1 MDQETLDKAK
11 NKMDKVIFSLW
22 RKDSVLFS
30 ALSMLDKIP
39 DPQFDTMGIDITSS
53 DRVSLRYNP
62 NFVLA
67 ISIERLEL
75 VLAIEGFRI
84 LLRHPTTRLKEPGN
98 IAHLASS
105 LAINQLMNS
114 DLEKLLQGLDEISP
128 DPKKFGLKDNE
139 AFEEYFRELL
149 DRQEEVNKKIQ
160 QIWGSMSDDQKKE
173 ALQKA
178 MSNAEKE
185 QDERDQNADGEGY
198 QDFENEKDAMKKYND
213 PNGNA
218 NQRWGKNNSFD
229 ADVKNFVDKVRNRTR
244 MWGKYTCT
252 AQATILAVLDPKV
265 SSKDII
271 RKFGASII
279 TGQTVTSR
287 MKINRRWDIERPGY
301 RRIYKPNVIFA
312 IDSSGSMSD
321 EDLAHGFGVINRLL
335 FYAKI
340 TFVEFDTEIKKIEKN
355 FNKARKEFKA
365 YGRGGTDF
373 EDIMTMADNEK
384 VDGLIVYT
392 DGCAPAPHQPKC
404 KMLWLLHAKGAKAP
418 VNWGFVAHLDRFED
432 TRVC

>member
-30 ALSMLDKIP
+30 ALSMLDKVP
-39 DPQFDTMGIDITSS
+39 TNSYDTMGIDVRSS
-53 DRVSLRYNP
+53 NRISLKYNP
-62 NFVLA
+62 NFINS

-75 VLAIEGFRI
+75 VLYIEGMRV
-84 LLRHPTTRLKEPGN
+84 LLRHPTTRLKEPAN

-105 LAINQLMNS
+105 LAINQLSNN
-114 DLEKLLQGLDEISP
+114 DIDKLLQGLDEISP
-128 DPKKFGLKDNE
+128 DPKKFGLEDNQ

-149 DRQEEVNKKIQ
+149 EKAEKVDQQIQ
-160 QIWGSMSDDQKKE
+160 QIWGSMSDEQKKD

-178 MSNAEKE
+178 LSNAEKD
-185 QDERDQNADGEGY
+185 QDERDENADNEGY
-198 QDFENEKDAMKKYND
+198 QGFDNEKEAMKKYTD
-213 PNGNA
+213 PNGNG
-218 NQRWGKNNSFD
+218 NQGWGKNNGFD
-229 ADVKNFVDKVRNRTR
+229 ADVKRFVDNVRHRTK
-244 MWGKYTCT
+244 MWGKYTGT
-252 AQATILAVLDPKV
+252 AQSQILAMLDPKI
-265 SSKDII
+265 SCKDVI

-287 MKINRRWDIERPGY
+287 MKINRRWDVERPGY
-301 RRIYKPNVIFA
+301 RRIYKPHVIFA

-321 EDLAHGFGVINRLL
+321 EDLAYGFGVINKLL
-335 FYAKI
+335 FFAKI
-340 TFVEFDTEIKKIEKN
+340 TFVEFDTEIKKVEKN
-355 FNKARKEFKA
+355 FNKARKSFHA

-373 EDIMTMADNEK
+373 EQIMTMADNEK

-404 KMLWLLHAKGAKAP
+404 KMIWLLSTKSCNPP
-418 VNWGFVAHLDRFED
+418 VTWGMRTFLDRFED
-432 TRVC
+432 GRVC